1 VVVSQIKKS
10 NTNLAF
16 QDSDILFEDNHLI
29 IVNKPCGVLV
39 QGDKTGDVPL
49 LEVIRKYIKNKYD
62 SNFDLHIHDRLFNR
76 FTHDNFFLERH
87 GILGKFCQFLYKIKL
102 NRLIFNFLKIPFPY
116 MKLEIKNFLK

>member
-29 IVNKPCGVLV
+29 IVNKPCGLLV

-49 LEVIRKYIKNKYD
+49 LEVIRKYIKDKYD
-62 SNFDLHIHDRLFNR
+62 KRVMY
-76 FTHDNFFLERH
+76 FLV
-87 GILGKFCQFLYKIKL
+87 L
-102 NRLIFNFLKIPFPY
+102 
-116 MKLEIKNFLK
+116 